1 MDLIKLSY
9 LHRTSASIAFIKKVI
24 FDKLKSKFTI
34 VEGIYINRYHTNV
47 TVTLETSILIRIVN

>member
-1 MDLIKLSY
+1 MDLTKLSY

-34 VEGIYINRYHTNV
+34 VEGIYINRCHTNV
-47 TVTLETSILIRIVN
+47 TVTLETSILICIVN